1 MLHRGKSR
9 PAPELVTK
17 TMAILE
23 RANDVTE
30 RQMEEVSKN
39 ISAMK
44 STMFSAGE
52 SDTARE
58 AATVLAYEVRTPL
71 WLASSRDHR
80 RLPTGRRGLIL

>member
-1 MLHRGKSR
+1 MHQRGSMFDKVLHRGKTR

-23 RANDVTE
+23 RANDVSD

-44 STMFSAGE
+44 GTMFSAGE
-52 SDTARE
+52 SDAARE
-58 AATVLAYEVRTPL
+58 AATLLAYEVIPPL
-71 WLASSRDHR
+71 PSGC
-80 RLPTGRRGLIL
+80 PQP

>member
-1 MLHRGKSR
+1 
-9 PAPELVTK
+9 
-17 TMAILE
+17 MAILE
-23 RANDVTE
+23 RANEATE

-58 AATVLAYEVRTPL
+58 GATVLAYEVRTPP
-71 WLASSRDHR
+71 WLASSRDHGC
-80 RLPTGRRGLIL
+80 LPTGRRGMLIL

>member
-1 MLHRGKSR
+1 
-9 PAPELVTK
+9 
-17 TMAILE
+17 MAILE

-44 STMFSAGE
+44 ATMFSAGE

-58 AATVLAYEVRTPL
+58 AATVLAYEVRSPL
-71 WLASSRDHR
+71 GSRHPGYHGHHSIAHR
-80 RLPTGRRGLIL
+80 ATRLPKPCQPRA